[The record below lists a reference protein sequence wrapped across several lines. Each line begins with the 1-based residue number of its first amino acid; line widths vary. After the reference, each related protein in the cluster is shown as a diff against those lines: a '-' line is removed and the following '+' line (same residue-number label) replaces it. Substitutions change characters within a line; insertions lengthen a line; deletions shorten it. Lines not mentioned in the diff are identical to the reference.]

1 MNAVLSGRRAR
12 ALRVALV
19 AICGVGLLMATTGSA
34 LAKKHKPKPNKPS
47 VTIHTPVTRGSTYLA
62 LGDSVAFGYE
72 EQQVVPAPNYADASS
87 FFGYPELIGSALH
100 LNAVNAACPGETS
113 ASLIDASAQS
123 NGCENSPVPGG
134 KAYRTVSPLH
144 VSYSGSQLSF
154 AVSYLRKHKNVRLVS
169 LTIGANDFFVC
180 QATTADHCTS
190 PAEEGG
196 VIQSVSNNVKTI
208 LSAIR
213 NKAHYGGQLAIVN
226 YYSVDYS
233 NPADNTSSVLLNT
246 TVDNAAAPFRVE
258 VADGY
263 GALEAGAANSG
274 GSTCNAG
281 LLTQLVGAS
290 TKCGIH
296 PSYSG
301 QALLAQAVEKAI
313 RLG

>member
-1 MNAVLSGRRAR
+1 M
-12 ALRVALV
+12 
-19 AICGVGLLMATTGSA
+19 
-34 LAKKHKPKPNKPS
+34 
-47 VTIHTPVTRGSTYLA
+47 
-62 LGDSVAFGYE
+62 
-72 EQQVVPAPNYADASS
+72 
-87 FFGYPELIGSALH
+87 
-100 LNAVNAACPGETS
+100 
-113 ASLIDASAQS
+113 
-123 NGCENSPVPGG
+123 
-134 KAYRTVSPLH
+134 
-144 VSYSGSQLSF
+144 
-154 AVSYLRKHKNVRLVS
+154 S
-169 LTIGANDFFVC
+169 LTIGANDFLVC
-180 QATTADHCTS
+180 QETTTDHCTS
-190 PAEEGG
+190 PAEVGA
-196 VIQSVSNNVKTI
+196 VIQSVSKNVKTI

-226 YYSVDYS
+226 YYSLDYS

-246 TVDNAAAPFRVE
+246 TVDNAAAPLRVE

-274 GSTCNAG
+274 DSTCNAG